1 MAAHLGTPQAGIFA
15 LGTSSHAYLE
25 LDVGDG
31 VDPREL
37 VAGLADL
44 REPRT
49 TIGGINL
56 VVGVRPEIWRDRLG
70 GAAPTGLH
78 GFDEPIVGRDG
89 FLMPATQ
96 HDALLWLAGA
106 AYDVVFDEARGAI
119 AALAP
124 VARVANETSSWPYRH
139 DRDLT
144 GFIDGTEN
152 PSLARAA
159 EVALVPPDAPGA
171 GGSVLLL
178 QRWAHNV
185 EAWEALA
192 ASAQEAAMG
201 RTKDASIELDDKPD
215 SSHVAR
221 TDQDAFG
228 HIFRRNMPYGT
239 VTAHG
244 TMFVGF
250 AADQGP
256 LARMLD
262 SMAGLY
268 GTRDELTRYTHPET
282 GGYYFVPAVTALRAF
297 ATETEAS

>member
-1 MAAHLGTPQAGIFA
+1 MELGVPQAGIFA

-25 LDVGDG
+25 LDVRDG

-37 VAGLADL
+37 VTGLADL

-49 TIGGINL
+49 TIGGVNL
-56 VVGVRPEIWRDRLG
+56 VVGVRPEIWRDHLG
-70 GAAPTGLH
+70 APAPTGLH
-78 GFDEPIVGRDG
+78 GFDEPIVGPDG

-124 VARVANETSSWPYRH
+124 VARMASETSSWPYRH

-159 EVALVPPDAPGA
+159 EVALLPPDAPGA

-178 QRWAHNV
+178 QRWAHDV
-185 EAWEALA
+185 EAWEALDA
-192 ASAQEAAMG
+192 RAQEAAMG
-201 RTKDASIELDDKPD
+201 RTKDASIELDDKPA

-221 TDQDAFG
+221 TDQDVFG

-262 SMAGLY
+262 SMAGIE

-297 ATETEAS
+297 ASEIEAS

>member
-1 MAAHLGTPQAGIFA
+1 
-15 LGTSSHAYLE
+15 
-25 LDVGDG
+25 
-31 VDPREL
+31 
-37 VAGLADL
+37 
-44 REPRT
+44 
-49 TIGGINL
+49 
-56 VVGVRPEIWRDRLG
+56 
-70 GAAPTGLH
+70 
-78 GFDEPIVGRDG
+78 
-89 FLMPATQ
+89 
-96 HDALLWLAGA
+96 
-106 AYDVVFDEARGAI
+106 VVFDEARGAI

-124 VARVANETSSWPYRH
+124 VARVASETSSWPYRH

-178 QRWAHNV
+178 QRWAHDV

-192 ASAQEAAMG
+192 VSAQEAAMG

-228 HIFRRNMPYGT
+228 HVFRRNMPYGT

-256 LARMLD
+256 LGRMLD